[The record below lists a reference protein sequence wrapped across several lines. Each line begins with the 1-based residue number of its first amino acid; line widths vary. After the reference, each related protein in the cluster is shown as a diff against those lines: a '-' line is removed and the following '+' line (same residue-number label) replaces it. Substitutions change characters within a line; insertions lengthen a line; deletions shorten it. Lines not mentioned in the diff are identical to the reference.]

1 MKIKKGQIYE
11 LEVHEMAYGG
21 KGISRVETENG
32 DYVVFIPN
40 SIPGQLIKT
49 RIIKKRTKYAEGRA
63 LLTLKRSPMEI
74 DIPYQEV
81 SGAPYA
87 SLPLEK
93 QRFFKQRDSLD
104 QFRRQGAPEVADCFT
119 DFLTSPEDWF
129 YRNKME
135 YSFSA
140 ILWDRKADE
149 SVDEFGLGFK
159 KRGMWWAAENLE
171 RPSGLFDEEFEK
183 GMSRIKEY
191 CEGTGLPPWHAPK
204 REGFFRS
211 LMVRKSFLQDKFMIA
226 LMTSSAG
233 LEQFDMDEF
242 VNLLHELYPG
252 RIAGIIHTLS
262 DSEGDRFEYSPEANS
277 LIWGVDHLEEEL
289 LGLRFKISLGSFFQT
304 NPASAERLYQRV
316 LDHVTECSTEEGVIM
331 DLFCGTGTI
340 AQLMARHLP
349 EREIIGVDIAESSIK
364 DARKN
369 AALNEVENAKFF
381 SSDVG
386 KFLKANPE
394 YSGQI
399 ETIIL
404 DPPRNGVEGKSLQ
417 KVIDLDAR
425 NIVYVSCNPATQAR
439 DSKTLKE
446 AGYDVK
452 SYCLVDQFPHTSH
465 IEGIAVF
472 IKSRL

>member
-1 MKIKKGQIYE
+1 MIIKKGNIYE

-21 KGISRVETENG
+21 KGISKVETENG
-32 DYVVFIPN
+32 EFVVFIPN

-49 RIIKKRTKYAEGRA
+49 RIIKKKARYAEGRA
-63 LLTLKRSPMEI
+63 LLTLKKSPLEI
-74 DIPYQEV
+74 NIPYQAV

-87 SLPLEK
+87 TLPLEK
-93 QRFFKQRDSLD
+93 QRFFKERDSLD
-104 QFRRQGAPEVADCFT
+104 QFRRQVAPEVAEKFT
-119 DFLTSPEDWF
+119 DFITSPDDWF

-140 ILWDRKADE
+140 ILWDKDNDE

-159 KRGMWWAAENLE
+159 KRGMWWAAENLNE
-171 RPSGLFDEEFEK
+171 PSGLFDEEFEK
-183 GMSRIKEY
+183 GISSIKEY
-191 CEGTGLPPWHAPK
+191 CESTGLPPWHAPR

-211 LMVRKSFLQDKFMIA
+211 LLVRKSFLQDKFLIA
-226 LMTSSAG
+226 LMTSSTG

-242 VNLLHELYPG
+242 VALLHKLYPG
-252 RIAGIIHTLS
+252 RIASIYHTLS
-262 DSEGDRFEYSPEANS
+262 DSEGDRFEYSDEANKVV
-277 LIWGVDHLEEEL
+277 WGEDQLEEEL

-304 NPASAERLYQRV
+304 NPASAERLYKRV
-316 LDHVTECSTEEGVIM
+316 LDHVNEYSANEGVIM

-340 AQLMARHLP
+340 AQLMAKHMP
-349 EREIIGVDIAESSIK
+349 DREIIGVDIAESSIR
-364 DARKN
+364 DAQKN
-369 AALNEVENAKFF
+369 AALNEVNNAKFF

-386 KFLKANPE
+386 KFLKAHPE
-394 YSGQI
+394 YEGQI

-417 KVIDLDAR
+417 KVIDLQAK
-425 NIVYVSCNPATQAR
+425 NIIYVSCNPATQAR
-439 DSKTLKE
+439 DAQKLIE
-446 AGYDVK
+446 DGYEVQ

-472 IKSRL
+472 TKK